1 MIKFLP
7 IVLLLLTS
15 SAAES
20 SIFDPLLDLPSAA
33 ESVSYANSKDITEIK
48 KSLNVFLFIADFES
62 WTPEEQACIQISNDK
77 SDFTITNLPEEIN
90 QAYNGNLKAWLDN
103 ITTTIK
109 AEYPIIESWH
119 KLKIERV
126 MQDLP
131 VKKYLIRKIL
141 KAQQKNC

>member
-1 MIKFLP
+1 MIKYLSV
-7 IVLLLLTS
+7 VLLLLTS
-15 SAAES
+15 NVAAES
-20 SIFDPLLDLPSAA
+20 NLTQSFSPPISC
-33 ESVSYANSKDITEIK
+33 SNSKDITEIK
-48 KSLNVFLFIADFES
+48 KALNVFLFIADFES

-109 AEYPIIESWH
+109 AEYPIIKSWR
-119 KLKIERV
+119 KFKMERTI
-126 MQDLP
+126 QNLP
-131 VKKYLIRKIL
+131 IKKYLIRKIL